1 LLDNVGYF
9 EIILKIFYFKELTA
23 MDIKEKLLKESNVNH
38 INLEDNK
45 SVLDSNSNI
54 DENKIHILS
63 KQIIDLN
70 TDLVNQKLLAKEKLK
85 LYRNR
90 SKKEIDNTYKF
101 SLNKFINLLL
111 PTIDNI
117 ERALNLFN
125 KEEKIF
131 YPIFDKL
138 ENVLQ
143 SFIKLLKKF
152 GLEIINESNVPF
164 NPDIHQ
170 AMVIKS
176 STNVKE
182 NYVIS
187 VMQKGYLLNGRL
199 LRPAMVIVSK
209 P

>member
-1 LLDNVGYF
+1 
-9 EIILKIFYFKELTA
+9 

-90 SKKEIDNTYKF
+90 SDKEIDNTYKF

-131 YPIFDKL
+131 HPIFDKL

-187 VMQKGYLLNGRL
+187 VMQKGYSLNGRL